1 MLVKHFL
8 NPLLQAST
16 YCCENMGL
24 AGVAQR
30 YLTAFAVLTSAGS
43 ASTVTLPGYGS
54 FAGTSVDQYLTKR
67 TLPEAVDAWFNI
79 DYATQPVGD
88 LRFAPVGP
96 PEPFSGTKNA
106 TAYGLSCIQDASM
119 SPYPQDEACLNLNV
133 FRPQNISSN
142 AKLPVFIWIHGG
154 GFVSGSARSFDG
166 PAFVAN
172 SKEPLIVVN
181 FNYRVSTQVV
191 AGTIIY

>member
-1 MLVKHFL
+1 MLATAIINILPNLPSLF
-8 NPLLQAST
+8 PDI
-16 YCCENMGL
+16 MGIT
-24 AGVAQR
+24 GVAQR
-30 YLTAFAVLTSAGS
+30 YLAAFAIFTSAGS
-43 ASTVTLPGYGS
+43 ASVVTLPGYGS
-54 FAGTSVDQYLTKR
+54 FAGTSVSQYLTKR
-67 TLPEAVDAWFNI
+67 ALPESVDAWFNI

-96 PEPFSGTKNA
+96 PSPFSGTKNA

-119 SPYPQDEACLNLNV
+119 VPYPQDEACLNLNV
-133 FRPQNISSN
+133 FRPQNISSD

-181 FNYRVSTQVV
+181 FNYRASSAFVPHSNV
-191 AGTIIY
+191 Y